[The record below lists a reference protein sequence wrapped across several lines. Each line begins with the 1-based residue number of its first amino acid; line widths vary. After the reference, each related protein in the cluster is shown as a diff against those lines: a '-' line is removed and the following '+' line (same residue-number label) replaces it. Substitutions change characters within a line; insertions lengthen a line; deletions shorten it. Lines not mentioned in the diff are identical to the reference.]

1 MRQAL
6 VRKTWMPH
14 CSVNSASQGWQERL
28 TRLVFRVA
36 RRTQQVAT
44 QVLPTKPEVGEG
56 YGAQKAKADKGWP
69 GDDQLCLRPRVGR
82 NQLSRQQA
90 WSPQARG
97 GTPWG
102 RSLGN
107 EVLKERAKG

>member
-1 MRQAL
+1 MCYPQ
-6 VRKTWMPH
+6 
-14 CSVNSASQGWQERL
+14 SQKWGR
-28 TRLVFRVA
+28 A
-36 RRTQQVAT
+36 
-44 QVLPTKPEVGEG
+44 

-69 GDDQLCLRPRVGR
+69 GDDQLCLRPLMGR

-90 WSPQARG
+90 WRPQARG